1 MAKIVNFFIFFF
13 IASFLYA
20 NEIKCVIEYE
30 RIYCKYFIDRSDNEN
45 GKRLL
50 FHWHS
55 PSGKDDRKKVFTLP
69 PYYGSV
75 YDYRYLPG
83 RENGIWVVEVKDLD
97 TNTSVTTKIKI
108 DSTSEDF
115 FEE

>member
-1 MAKIVNFFIFFF
+1 MKKIIFSLIFFLTL
-13 IASFLYA
+13 LYS
-20 NEIKCVIEYE
+20 NEVKCVIEYE

-45 GKRLL
+45 GKRVL
-50 FHWHS
+50 FIWHS
-55 PSGKDDRKKVFTLP
+55 PSGKDDRERVFEVP

-83 RENGIWVVEVKDLD
+83 RENGEWTVEVIDLD
-97 TNTSVTTKIKI
+97 TNESVKTTIKI
-108 DSTSEDF
+108 ESFSEDF

>member
-1 MAKIVNFFIFFF
+1 MKIFIF
-13 IASFLYA
+13 IFLIFTVVYSQ
-20 NEIKCVIEYE
+20 EVKCTIEYE

-45 GKRLL
+45 GKRVL

-55 PSGKDDRKKVFTLP
+55 PSGKDDRKRVFEIP

-83 RENGIWVVEVKDLD
+83 RENGKWIVEVKDLD
-97 TNTSVTTKIKI
+97 TNESAETSFIVN
-108 DSTSEDF
+108 SENEEF